1 MVLGGLNEDRA
12 PGSSC
17 LCLRRKKKIL
27 FPLKEFLF
35 ALIKMTF
42 LFALEGNDVFIRAC
56 AYFICAYSFVSVRKD

>member
-12 PGSSC
+12 PGSSR
-17 LCLRRKKKIL
+17 LCLRRKKIL

-42 LFALEGNDVFIRAC
+42 LFALDGNDVFIRAC
-56 AYFICAYSFVSVRKD
+56 AYFMCAYSFVSVRKD